1 MDSEAQLIW
10 HRENGWKEVCLDPQA
25 AWLVQGR
32 IDRAARNIASKSL
45 PVHMGRTAA
54 TCCYRN
60 RRAMDTRIAWG
71 VRRAERTGGRDNAN
85 TKRQAGNSL
94 RQEKDLKFFCCKCN
108 YMIHWSQT
116 RIYRRSNNRA
126 FLHNHREPRR
136 KLLSAWPLGG
146 NSTT

>member
-1 MDSEAQLIW
+1 MFASWRTDFGAKISGPRKAHNKVHKSVCITVACVTHLDSEAQLIW

-32 IDRAARNIASKSL
+32 IGRAARNIASKSP

-54 TCCYRN
+54 TCCFGN

-94 RQEKDLKFFCCKCN
+94 RQEKDVKFFVEN
-108 YMIHWSQT
+108 VTI
-116 RIYRRSNNRA
+116 
-126 FLHNHREPRR
+126 
-136 KLLSAWPLGG
+136 
-146 NSTT
+146 